1 MGADGVKVLRPK
13 IEADLRYLYYYL
25 QTIKLPEA
33 GYDRHFKYLKRI
45 EVVVPPL
52 LEQRRIAAIL
62 DQADALRVKRREA
75 LAQLDS
81 LTQSIFIEMFGDPVT
96 NPKGWSCKPLGS
108 VVKTTSGGTPD
119 RSAYGYYD
127 GDIPWVKSG
136 ELHHRLVTETE
147 ERITELGLKNSSAKL
162 MPPGTVLVAMYGATV
177 GAVSELGIHA
187 ATNQAICCMQPS
199 EILLPCYLIAF
210 MKQYTPTLLM
220 RRVGGAQPNL
230 SQDLLRNIQLPLAPI
245 NIQNQFKERLESTDY
260 LVACHQRSKQQLD
273 SLFASLQHRAFRG
286 EI

>member
-1 MGADGVKVLRPK
+1 
-13 IEADLRYLYYYL
+13 
-25 QTIKLPEA
+25 
-33 GYDRHFKYLKRI
+33 
-45 EVVVPPL
+45 
-52 LEQRRIAAIL
+52 
-62 DQADALRVKRREA
+62 
-75 LAQLDS
+75 
-81 LTQSIFIEMFGDPVT
+81 
-96 NPKGWSCKPLGS
+96 
-108 VVKTTSGGTPD
+108 
-119 RSAYGYYD
+119 
-127 GDIPWVKSG
+127 
-136 ELHHRLVTETE
+136 
-147 ERITELGLKNSSAKL
+147 
-162 MPPGTVLVAMYGATV
+162 MYGATV